1 MHCAADCD
9 FVYLFG
15 REGCSITL
23 SSVHFVNRVRKPLQ
37 QLYSLSVVCDVE
49 MMGEQ
54 GICKLLWWW
63 WVWMKR

>member
-1 MHCAADCD
+1 M
-9 FVYLFG
+9 
-15 REGCSITL
+15 